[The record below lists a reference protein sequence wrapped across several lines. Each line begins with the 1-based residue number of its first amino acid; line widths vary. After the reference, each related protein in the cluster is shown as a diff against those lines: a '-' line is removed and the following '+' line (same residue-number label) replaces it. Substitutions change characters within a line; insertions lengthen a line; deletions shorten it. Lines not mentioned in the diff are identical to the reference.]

1 MKIIAVGLNLSTFCC
16 RYENLIHSSVAITKK
31 KIIELN
37 SFARS
42 DNSWND
48 IFLGDIQMAYFAHS
62 AMPPQHKILK
72 LALPSLLHIKN
83 LYNCFY
89 FQYKVL
95 SIAHWTDFRALS
107 QIS

>member
-48 IFLGDIQMAYFAHS
+48 IFLGDIQKAYFAHS

-72 LALPSLLHIKN
+72 LALPSIIDSLTSPTKYLRRN
-83 LYNCFY
+83 FVATMT
-89 FQYKVL
+89 Q
-95 SIAHWTDFRALS
+95 TDNV
-107 QIS
+107 